1 MAIGTAAKGQVN
13 GAGIGD
19 WCTVLFGD
27 VVGSDGLVF
36 LHGDGIGWK
45 KGRSELSVVI
55 VMTGIWLCWQ
65 YRILG

>member
-36 LHGDGIGWK
+36 LHGDEMGWK
-45 KGRSELSVVI
+45 MGGQSLVLS
-55 VMTGIWLCWQ
+55 LS
-65 YRILG
+65 